1 MKYVA
6 STFKL
11 QFLIV
16 VIAIIISAIAG
27 MAGPLFLLFL
37 IDDFITP
44 MIGQQNPDFTSLGY
58 AVAIFAVIYYVGVLC
73 TYIYNR
79 LMVNIGQ
86 GVLKRVRDEMFVH
99 MQTLP
104 IRFFDTHPHGEVMSL
119 YTNDTDTLRQMINQ
133 SIPQT
138 FAALISVITVFIVML
153 TLSVHLTL
161 ITILMVLVM
170 LVLTKKIGGKS
181 GKYFIAQ
188 QNDLSTVNGY
198 IEEMLSGQ
206 KVIKVFCHEQQ
217 TKDVLMY

>member
-1 MKYVA
+1 MRNEKPNKPNYGKTALRLMKYVA

-86 GVLKRVRDEMFVH
+86 GVL
-99 MQTLP
+99 
-104 IRFFDTHPHGEVMSL
+104 
-119 YTNDTDTLRQMINQ
+119 
-133 SIPQT
+133 
-138 FAALISVITVFIVML
+138 
-153 TLSVHLTL
+153 
-161 ITILMVLVM
+161 
-170 LVLTKKIGGKS
+170 
-181 GKYFIAQ
+181 
-188 QNDLSTVNGY
+188 
-198 IEEMLSGQ
+198 
-206 KVIKVFCHEQQ
+206 
-217 TKDVLMY
+217 

>member
-1 MKYVA
+1 
-6 STFKL
+6 
-11 QFLIV
+11 
-16 VIAIIISAIAG
+16 
-27 MAGPLFLLFL
+27 
-37 IDDFITP
+37 
-44 MIGQQNPDFTSLGY
+44 
-58 AVAIFAVIYYVGVLC
+58 
-73 TYIYNR
+73 
-79 LMVNIGQ
+79 
-86 GVLKRVRDEMFVH
+86 
-99 MQTLP
+99 
-104 IRFFDTHPHGEVMSL
+104 MSL

-206 KVIKVFCHEQQ
+206 KDSFLGNASVFLRKNLYFSRKNRSFFFRWVITPFI
-217 TKDVLMY
+217 